1 MNVEPA
7 GSEPI
12 DATKLARSVID
23 TNFYLTL
30 ATADEAGTPWA
41 SPVWYAH
48 ADYTEFVWISRP
60 QARHSR
66 NLAVR
71 PGVGIVIFDST
82 AGYGHAQAV
91 YVEADAAQVP
101 GSDLA
106 RYVSPYSRR
115 SVDWGSGP
123 LAETDIVAPAQHR
136 MYRAVARAHF
146 VLQSD
151 DRRLPVQW

>member
-12 DATKLARSVID
+12 DATQLARSVID

-30 ATADEAGTPWA
+30 ATADQAGTPWA

-66 NLAVR
+66 NIAIR
-71 PGVGIVIFDST
+71 PAVGIVIFDST
-82 AGYGHAQAV
+82 AGYGACCKF
-91 YVEADAAQVP
+91 
-101 GSDLA
+101 G
-106 RYVSPYSRR
+106 
-115 SVDWGSGP
+115 
-123 LAETDIVAPAQHR
+123 VA
-136 MYRAVARAHF
+136 
-146 VLQSD
+146 S
-151 DRRLPVQW
+151 